1 MVNQLFMALNMLK
14 WRYVEIPLSEPD
26 QTLSLVGCGRVDS
39 KFHYTDPRTLSATRL
54 DQYHGKSPYMWRL
67 SGQVYDQTR
76 SADLSETQG

>member
-1 MVNQLFMALNMLK
+1 MVNQLFMALNVLM

-54 DQYHGKSPYMWRL
+54 DQYHGKSLYM
-67 SGQVYDQTR
+67 
-76 SADLSETQG
+76 